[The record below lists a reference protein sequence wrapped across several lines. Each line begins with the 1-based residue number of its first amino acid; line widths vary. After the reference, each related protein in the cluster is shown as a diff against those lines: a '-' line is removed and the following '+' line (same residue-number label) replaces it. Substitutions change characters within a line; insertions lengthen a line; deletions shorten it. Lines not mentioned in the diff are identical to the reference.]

1 MIMETAEN
9 VLGLPHNEA
18 KEFFLQPDSFCN
30 IDLPKYFSFTSILT
44 FLKQRN
50 IDTIKTK
57 YARKYSDVNYTLFCN
72 KDGKYAWRPTQ
83 ILNPVI
89 YVKLVN
95 LITEENNWNTIKE
108 RFKKFQKNTQIQCT
122 SIPVYQKANKKK
134 IKAKQI
140 LTWWSTFEQKS
151 VQLSLEYR
159 HVFLTDITDCYGAMY
174 THSIAWAVHGKD
186 MAKAQKSNHS
196 LLGNA
201 IDDLIEDMRFGQ
213 TNGISQGS
221 VLMDFIAEIVLGYVD
236 RLLSHQLKVEKI
248 HDYKILRYRD
258 DFRIFVNDPSIGENI
273 LKKLT
278 EILCDFGMRLN
289 SSKTKSSSDIISASI
304 KEDKRAWLALGTHF
318 ENLSVQKKL
327 LLIHEHSSKF
337 PNSGSLL
344 KPLNSILSEIS
355 KDTIDVDAII
365 SIVVDI
371 AYKNPRTYPVCMA
384 IIAEL
389 LPACDAPRRRE
400 YGEKILKKFNDLPN
414 TEHLNIWLQRIL
426 YPLRIVL
433 SYPQPL
439 TKIVQGENI
448 LPWNFEWIIDNDLKT
463 KIMQKEI
470 LDKAELSSITTTIPR
485 EEIDI
490 FVTKAEDYM

>member
-1 MIMETAEN
+1 MENSKN
-9 VLGLPHNEA
+9 VLSLSHDEA
-18 KEFFLQPDSFCN
+18 RDFFLQPDSFCN

-44 FLKQRN
+44 FLKN
-50 IDTIKTK
+50 KNLDSIKTRN
-57 YARKYSDVNYTLFCN
+57 ARTYSDVNYTLFCN

-95 LITEENNWNTIKE
+95 LITEENNWDFLKQ
-108 RFKKFQKNTQIQCT
+108 RFKKFQNNTQIQCT
-122 SIPVYQKANKKK
+122 SIPVLPEPDEKKMKAR
-134 IKAKQI
+134 QI
-140 LTWWSTFEQKS
+140 LSWWSAFEQKS

-186 MAKAQKSNHS
+186 IAKAQKGNHD

-201 IDDLIEDMRFGQ
+201 IDDFIEDMRFGQ

-221 VLMDFIAEIVLGYVD
+221 VLMDFVAEIVLGYVD
-236 RLLSHQLKVEKI
+236 RLLSHQLKKEKI
-248 HDYKILRYRD
+248 QEYKILRYRD
-258 DFRIFVNDPSIGENI
+258 DFRIFVNEPSVGEKI

-304 KEDKRAWLALGTHF
+304 KEDKRAWLSQSANF
-318 ENLSVQKKL
+318 EKLSFQKKL
-327 LLIHEHSSKF
+327 LLIHEHSIKF
-337 PNSGSLL
+337 PNAGSLL
-344 KPLNSILSEIS
+344 KPMNTVLDEIS
-355 KDTIDVDAII
+355 GSNVDVDVTI

-371 AYKNPRTYPVCMA
+371 AYRNPRTYPVCIA
-384 IIAEL
+384 IVAKL
-389 LPACDAPRRRE
+389 LQSCDASKQQKN
-400 YGEKILKKFNDLPN
+400 GELILKKFEDLPN

-426 YPLRIVL
+426 HPLNIAL
-433 SYPQPL
+433 SYPQLL
-439 TKIVQGENI
+439 TKIVQGEDI
-448 LPWNFEWIIDNDLKT
+448 LPWNFEWITDNGLKT
-463 KIMQKEI
+463 KIMQEDI
-470 LDKAELSSITTTIPR
+470 LDKVELASIQVTIPR

-490 FVTKAEDYM
+490 FIAKAEDYM